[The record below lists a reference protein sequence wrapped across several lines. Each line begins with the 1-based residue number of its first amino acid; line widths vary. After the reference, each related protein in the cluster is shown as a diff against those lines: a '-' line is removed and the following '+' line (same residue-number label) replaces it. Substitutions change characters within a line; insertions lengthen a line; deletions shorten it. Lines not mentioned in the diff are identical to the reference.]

1 MDTHVTMLTLTKGML
16 GGTVV
21 VQGQEVT
28 VPPFNVNSERSGH
41 KLEKLLRAK
50 AIEINSKGS
59 SQSCRGSGRKG
70 ITASCIIIDDLNHK
84 PSKEGSKINSK
95 GDSNE

>member
-1 MDTHVTMLTLTKGML
+1 MGITVTMLTLTKGML

-41 KLEKLLRAK
+41 KLERLLRAK
-50 AIEINSKGS
+50 AIEINSKGD
-59 SQSCRGSGRKG
+59 
-70 ITASCIIIDDLNHK
+70 T
-84 PSKEGSKINSK
+84 
-95 GDSNE
+95 NE